1 MKRTAVTSFIIG
13 AIIFVGIGVGV
24 GYALGTQIQP
34 AIIKDKGTNLSD
46 ISAVFVNGGGIYFGK
61 ITQLTDTVLSID
73 NVYTYGVVPT
83 DTSTTGSTAS
93 TSADTKPTLFDA
105 SKVGIAPASH
115 YNINRS
121 QVILWYSLSNDST
134 VVKTIQSYQSN
145 NQ

>member
-1 MKRTAVTSFIIG
+1 MKRTAIATYIIS
-13 AIIFVGIGVGV
+13 AVILVAIGVGG
-24 GYALGTQIQP
+24 GYALATQIQP
-34 AIIKDKGTNLSD
+34 SVIKDSGSNLSD

-61 ITQLTDTVLSID
+61 ITKLTDTVLSID
-73 NVYTYGVVPT
+73 DVYTYGVVPS
-83 DTSTTGSTAS
+83 DSSTSPTSS
-93 TSADTKPTLFDA
+93 SSADTKPTLFDA

-134 VVKTIQSYQSN
+134 VVKTIQSYQSS